1 MLNKSNI
8 IEEVAAIYEWI
19 DAAVSSHRKLTGRCL
34 ACGDCCDFEAFD
46 HRLFVTS
53 PELIYLNEKMGSTL
67 KQMAGPRCPYNVNNK
82 CSIYE
87 HRFAGCRIFGCKG
100 NSPFQSQLTE
110 SILLEIKLLC
120 NKHEMPYKYTDLVEA
135 LNKANDILKEL
146 DETK

>member
-1 MLNKSNI
+1 MLNKSNV

-53 PELIYLNEKMGSTL
+53 PELVYLFAKIGSLKKMT
-67 KQMAGPRCPYNVNNK
+67 GPRCPYNIENK

-110 SILLEIKLLC
+110 SILQEIRLLC
-120 NKHEMPYKYTDLVEA
+120 KKHEMPYKYTDHVEA
-135 LNKANDILKEL
+135 LNKCEEILKEL
-146 DETK
+146 EK